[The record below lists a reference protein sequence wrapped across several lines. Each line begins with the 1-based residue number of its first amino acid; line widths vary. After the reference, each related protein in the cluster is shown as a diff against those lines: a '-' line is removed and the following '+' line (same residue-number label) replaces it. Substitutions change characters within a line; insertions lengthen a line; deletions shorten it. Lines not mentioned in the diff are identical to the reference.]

1 MAWLLRIGFKHSL
14 IGITVHFPTN
24 SRFRRYSMR
33 TLFCSTWLWLRWC
46 LLPLTLSMSI
56 LAQADDATSELTA
69 QQCSS
74 IRSKLAQM
82 TGVMV
87 PFEDF
92 PRLEQ
97 VARKGELSLV
107 GLLGEPDTTLPAKI
121 ARLQSLSPIP
131 LLFASDEESR
141 SVQRLENLIYKL
153 PTSRRMVSSGSS
165 SVRDLFEDYGRAMRS
180 LGVQINMAPVA
191 DVGRG
196 PGIGYRSFGKDPEQV
211 REFGQAVIDG
221 LTAAGV
227 MPVIKH
233 FPGHGSAT
241 ADTHEGLAKTPPLVA
256 LMPEL
261 NVFRSLISNDTAIM
275 VGHLVIPDLTSGQPA
290 SLSHMAITQ
299 LLRETLGFDGLVI
312 TDALDMSAITDSYSQ
327 SSAGLQSIYAGADI
341 ALVSTLAQQ
350 QQLLDK
356 LEQAYN
362 NGDLSPQRIG
372 DSVQRVLEAKT
383 RLGNSTFKQVKLAH
397 VRCDG

>member
-1 MAWLLRIGFKHSL
+1 MCALFYRTLLR
-14 IGITVHFPTN
+14 
-24 SRFRRYSMR
+24 
-33 TLFCSTWLWLRWC
+33 LRWC
-46 LLPLTLSMSI
+46 LVPLAISI
-56 LAQADDATSELTA
+56 PVFALADEANDELTP

-74 IRSKLAQM
+74 VRTKLAQM

-97 VARKGELSLV
+97 VARKGEISLV
-107 GLLGEPDTTLPAKI
+107 GLLGEPDATLPAKI

-141 SVQRLENLIYKL
+141 SVQRLENLIFKL
-153 PTSRRMVSSGSS
+153 PTSRRMVASGSN

-211 REFGQAVIDG
+211 REFGQAVVDG
-221 LTAAGV
+221 LLTAGV

-241 ADTHEGLAKTPPLVA
+241 VDTHEGLAKTPPLA
-256 LMPEL
+256 GLMPEL
-261 NVFRSLISNDTAIM
+261 NVFRSLISNDAAVM

-290 SLSHMAITQ
+290 SLSRTAITN
-299 LLRETLGFDGLVI
+299 LLRDTLGFDGLVI
-312 TDALDMSAITDSYSQ
+312 TDALDMSAITDSHSQ

-350 QQLLDK
+350 QRLLDK
-356 LEQAYN
+356 LEQAYIQ
-362 NGDLSPQRIG
+362 GELSPQRI
-372 DSVQRVLEAKT
+372 DESIQRVLDAKT
-383 RLGNSTFKQVKLAH
+383 RLGIATFKQARLAH

>member
-1 MAWLLRIGFKHSL
+1 MHALFSCSLLR
-14 IGITVHFPTN
+14 
-24 SRFRRYSMR
+24 
-33 TLFCSTWLWLRWC
+33 LRWC
-46 LLPLTLSMSI
+46 LLPLTISI
-56 LAQADDATSELTA
+56 SIFAHANEASGELTP

-74 IRSKLAQM
+74 VRSKLAQM

-87 PFEDF
+87 SFEDF
-92 PRLEQ
+92 PQLEQ

-141 SVQRLENLIYKL
+141 SVQRLEKLIYKL
-153 PTSRRMVSSGSS
+153 PSSRRMVASGSN
-165 SVRDLFEDYGRAMRS
+165 SVRELFRDYGRAMLS
-180 LGVQINMAPVA
+180 QGVQINLAPVA

-196 PGIGYRSFGKDPEQV
+196 PGIGYRSFGNDPEQV
-211 REFGQAVIDG
+211 GEFAQAVVDG
-221 LTAAGV
+221 LVAAGV

-241 ADTHEGLAKTPPLVA
+241 VDTHKGLAQTPPLAA
-256 LMPEL
+256 LMPQL
-261 NVFRSLISNDTAIM
+261 NVFRNLISNDAAIM
-275 VGHLVIPDLTSGQPA
+275 VGHLVIPDLTSGQPS
-290 SLSHMAITQ
+290 SLSRPAITQ
-299 LLRETLGFDGLVI
+299 LLRETLEFDGLVI

-327 SSAGLQSIYAGADI
+327 SSAGLKSIYAGADI

-362 NGDLSPQRIG
+362 NGDLSPQRIVE
-372 DSVQRVLEAKT
+372 SVQRVLEVKT
-383 RLGNSTFKQVKLAH
+383 RLVASTFKQVKLAH
-397 VRCDG
+397 VLCDG